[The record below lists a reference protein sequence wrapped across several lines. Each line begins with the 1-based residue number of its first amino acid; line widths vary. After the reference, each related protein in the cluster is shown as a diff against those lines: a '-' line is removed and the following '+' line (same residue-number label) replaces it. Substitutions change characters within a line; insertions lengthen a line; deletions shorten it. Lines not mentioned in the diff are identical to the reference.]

1 MSRWSDLSG
10 IDRRLA
16 KALSKLGYV
25 SPTVVQSEC
34 IPLALLGKDVLVK
47 ARTGSGK
54 TVAFAIPLLQKVLNI
69 RDADPDDADGVKCL
83 VLVPTKEL
91 CKQAE
96 KVLQDLTYYCR
107 ESISISSIDGDLGAT
122 QKKTNWDSKADV
134 IVATPGSLEQLV
146 DAHLVALNKVKCMV
160 IDEADLV
167 LSFGYQSNMVAIT
180 AKMPKIYQGIM
191 VSATLSSEL
200 DNLSKSILHNPILLD
215 IKEEVSD
222 SQKLQQFYLETTED
236 EKFLVLF
243 VFLKLGLLKGK
254 GIIFVNDVNKCYRL
268 KLFLQQFYLTAAVIS
283 SEVPF
288 NSRLNMLQEFNQGVF
303 DYLIAT
309 DKSFNTSTS
318 TASSAARQTN
328 NVGSDDDDGGR
339 DKESGLQ
346 IGSGDE
352 KSDSDNDDEEDDD
365 AGDNSDDGDEN
376 NSWEEDGNE
385 GEKDEEEDSDQK
397 EDVVKEIQTNMA
409 SSKDDDFGVSR
420 GVDFVGVSFVINFDF
435 PETVESYAHRIGRT
449 ARSTAFGTS
458 LSFVI
463 SNESSIL
470 YDVRQAQPHA
480 METDH
485 MSVLNALTASN
496 VNEFDPQAME
506 ESRKQPK
513 ALSINTKELDGFRY
527 RVEDTLRSVT
537 ATAVKEFRTAE
548 LKREVMN
555 SAALKDYFTRNPN
568 ELKILRHDK
577 SISHP
582 IRRKEH
588 LHNVPKYLIPASM
601 RGVATN
607 SAKKGK
613 KRKHVGGTSADK
625 RISNAKT
632 NDPLSDASA
641 IHSSTDNTNAKDEI
655 FESEGGPGVVLGK
668 NQSTSGRKSWQ
679 ATHKKG
685 SFGKKKNAHRVAGSF
700 TKPKKPKS

>member
-10 IDRRLA
+10 IDRRLS

-25 SPTVVQSEC
+25 SPTAVQGEC

-54 TVAFAIPLLQKVLNI
+54 TVAFAIPLLQKVLSI
-69 RDADPDDADGVKCL
+69 READPDGADGVKCL

-107 ESISISSIDGDLGAT
+107 ESISISSVDGDLAAT
-122 QKKTNWDSKADV
+122 QKKSNWDSKADV

-146 DAHLVALNKVKCMV
+146 EAHLVVLNKVKCMV

-200 DNLSKSILHNPILLD
+200 DDLSKSILHNPILLD
-215 IKEEVSD
+215 IKEEVSA

-268 KLFLQQFYLTAAVIS
+268 KLFLQQFYLNAAVIS

-288 NSRLNMLQEFNQGVF
+288 NSRLNMLREFNQGVF

-309 DKSFNTSTS
+309 DKSFS
-318 TASSAARQTN
+318 TATTPSSAAKQAEK
-328 NVGSDDDDGGR
+328 DEGGR
-339 DKESGLQ
+339 DEESGLQ

-352 KSDSDNDDEEDDD
+352 QSDSD
-365 AGDNSDDGDEN
+365 
-376 NSWEEDGNE
+376 
-385 GEKDEEEDSDQK
+385 DEEEEEAEEEEDEGEGEEKVDAMK
-397 EDVVKEIQTNMA
+397 ELQTNA
-409 SSKDDDFGVSR
+409 SSSKDDDFGVAR
-420 GVDFVGVSFVINFDF
+420 GVDFVGASFVINFDF

-463 SNESSIL
+463 PSESSVL
-470 YDVRQAQPHA
+470 YEVRHAQPHA

-485 MSVLNALTASN
+485 VSVLNALTASN
-496 VNEFDPQAME
+496 VNEFDSQAVE

-601 RGVATN
+601 RGVVSN

-613 KRKHVGGTSADK
+613 KRKRAGGTSADK
-625 RISNAKT
+625 RISSAKT

-641 IHSSTDNTNAKDEI
+641 INSSTDNAAANDEI
-655 FESEGGPGVVLGK
+655 FESEDGPSVALGK

-679 ATHKKG
+679 AKHKKG
-685 SFGKKKNAHRVAGSF
+685 NFGSKKSTHRVAGSF
-700 TKPKKPKS
+700 AKTRKPKA